1 VDAMTPTGFHPRG
14 SGSLTPLNLD
24 RYVLSGKWKSGKA
37 TEVLQHL
44 AGDFTGW
51 EKDNGKLE
59 AQVEN
64 VIREAAG

>member
-1 VDAMTPTGFHPRG
+1 
-14 SGSLTPLNLD
+14 LNLD